1 MVTLESTSGH
11 LQLQLKIFQ
20 CTHVLVLEP
29 VCQQLSFLHLLEVI
43 TLVTLATME
52 LAGLATI
59 STEMILSGMEQA
71 VE

>member
-1 MVTLESTSGH
+1 M
-11 LQLQLKIFQ
+11 
-20 CTHVLVLEP
+20 
-29 VCQQLSFLHLLEVI
+29 I

-52 LAGLATI
+52 LAGLMAI